1 MFILA
6 LSPMAKGIKAKINRR
21 DLTKVKS
28 FYTAKKIT
36 EKMKR
41 QFNWTGENI
50 RKLYGQPGINIQNI
64 WTTCTIQYQMD
75 WQLILKNGQKT

>member
-41 QFNWTGENI
+41 QFN
-50 RKLYGQPGINIQNI
+50 
-64 WTTCTIQYQMD
+64 
-75 WQLILKNGQKT
+75 